1 MGHNTDNCWTLR
13 KEIERLI
20 KAGHWSNFVSG
31 ENTQPEAVKNT
42 GVVTLRVNNYVTKK
56 VFLDQGSSADIIY
69 GDAFER
75 LSLKESD
82 LKPYTGCLVGFTGD
96 RAKVR
101 GYVELDTAF
110 GEGDYVKKFQVKYL
124 VLLCKATY
132 NVLLGR
138 DTLNKIRAIISTAHL
153 TVKYPACNGK
163 VGILRVDQEA
173 ARACYA
179 QSLELYGKKAAKEAH
194 RVTEIFPHEDFN
206 LDLRDDSEELRPQP
220 AEEIKSVHL
229 SGRALKIGS
238 TSSKEQEDRLVQLL
252 KKNLDLFAWT
262 IKDVLGIDPNV
273 ISHHLSIQQGAKP
286 VVQARRRM
294 GEEKDKAVQIET
306 QKLLEGKFIR
316 EVQYPTWLA
325 NVVMMRKENGKWRM
339 CTNYTSLNKV
349 CPKDSYPLPNVDK
362 LVDGASGNE
371 MLSLMDAYSGYNK
384 IMMYRP
390 DEEKTAFMTSQ
401 ANYCYK
407 TMPFGLKNAGA
418 TYQRL
423 MDKVIASQVGRNME
437 VGIEVNP
444 DKCKAIVDMKSP
456 SSIREVKRLTG
467 RLAALSR
474 FFPKA
479 GDRATPF
486 FTCLKKNTTFQ
497 WTGACEEAFQQL
509 KELLASPPMLAKPTP
524 RIPLI
529 LYLAVTDAAVS
540 TVLLQEE
547 NKQYKIIYFVSH
559 TLQGAEVR
567 YQKIEK
573 AALAIL
579 KTARRLRPYFQSF
592 QIKVKTDIPKR
603 QVLQKPYL
611 SGRLV
616 SWSVELSEYDISY
629 EQRGQVTIQSLIDFV
644 AELTPTE
651 GDKENAEW
659 VLSVDGSSNESGSG
673 AGVSIESPDKMLI
686 EKSLKFGFRASNN
699 QSEYEALIAGL
710 RLAIELGVQK
720 LYIKGDS
727 QLVVKQ
733 VRGEYQVKDPQLSK
747 YLEIVQRLMQAI
759 EHVRIEHI
767 PRSQNEC
774 ADALAKLASTGRL
787 GNYQTV
793 IQEILPHP
801 STDMLEFKV
810 AKAIGN
816 GEPSWMDPIIDFL
829 SQQPQDESKNT
840 KEKRR
845 EASFYTLVGGQMY
858 RQGIMS
864 PMLKCV
870 DAAKSQ
876 EIMAEVHEGVCSS
889 HIGGRYLAVKVLR
902 AGFYW
907 PTIKKDCL
915 EYVKKCSKCQV
926 FSDIHRAPPEQL
938 TTMTAAKVRNFLW
951 RRVVCRFGVPMALV
965 MDNGTQF
972 TSALTRDFCADLGI
986 DMRFTSVEHPQ
997 TNGQAEAANKVILNG
1012 LKKKLDEAKGWWV
1025 EEFPDVLWAYNT
1037 TVQTSTGE
1045 TPYRL
1050 TYGSDTMLPVEVENQ
1065 SWRVAN
1071 RNEEEN
1077 NDNLIANLIML
1088 PELQREAHL
1097 RNETRKLRVARKYA
1111 TKVVPRK
1118 MKAGD
1123 LVLRERT
1130 LTSGK
1135 NKLTPN
1141 WEGPFRVKAEVGV
1154 GAYKLEQLDGR
1165 AVCRTWNASS
1175 LRQYYS

>member
-20 KAGHWSNFVSG
+20 KAGHLSNFVSG
-31 ENTQPEAVKNT
+31 DSTQLDAVKNT
-42 GVVTLRVNNYVTKK
+42 GGDLSKGKEDLGVPAGSCLSIAGGFGGGRISSKGKKRYVEAVNSVHHAYEGECWLNHTPITFSPKDFDHVIPHDNYPIVVTLCVNNYVTKK

-75 LSLKESD
+75 LGLKESD

-110 GEGDYVKKFQVKYL
+110 GEGEYVKKFQVKYL
-124 VLLCKATY
+124 VLPCKATY

-138 DTLNKIRAIISTAHL
+138 DTLNKICAIISTAHL

-163 VGILRVDQEA
+163 VEILRVDQEA

-194 RVTEIFPHEDFN
+194 RVTKIFPHENFN
-206 LDLRDDSEELRPQP
+206 LDPRDDSKELRPQP
-220 AEEIKSVHL
+220 AEETKSVYL

-238 TSSKEQEDRLVQLL
+238 TLSKEQEDRLVELL
-252 KKNLDLFAWT
+252 KNNLDLFAWT
-262 IKDVLGIDPNV
+262 IKDVPGIDPNV

-325 NVVMMRKENGKWRM
+325 NVVMVRKANGKWRM
-339 CTNYTSLNKV
+339 CTDYTSLYKV

-371 MLSLMDAYSGYNK
+371 MLSLMDGYSGYNQ

-407 TMPFGLKNAGA
+407 TMPFGGTHHEDLAEAFAQIRKYNM
-418 TYQRL
+418 RL
-423 MDKVIASQVGRNME
+423 NPEKCSFGILGGKFLGFMVTSR
-437 VGIEVNP
+437 GIEVNP
-444 DKCKAIVDMKSP
+444 DKCKAIVNMKSP
-456 SSIREVKRLTG
+456 SNIREVQRLTG

-474 FFPKA
+474 FLPKA
-479 GDRATPF
+479 GDRAAPF
-486 FTCLKKNTTFQ
+486 FACLKKNTTFQ

-524 RIPLI
+524 GIPLI
-529 LYLAVTDAAVS
+529 LYLAVTEAAVS

-592 QIKVKTDIPKR
+592 QIKVKTDIPLR
-603 QVLQKPYL
+603 QVLQKPDL
-611 SGRLV
+611 SGRLK
-616 SWSVELSEYDISY
+616 L
-629 EQRGQVTIQSLIDFV
+629 F
-644 AELTPTE
+644 
-651 GDKENAEW
+651 K
-659 VLSVDGSSNESGSG
+659 
-673 AGVSIESPDKMLI
+673 
-686 EKSLKFGFRASNN
+686 
-699 QSEYEALIAGL
+699 GL
-710 RLAIELGVQK
+710 CKR
-720 LYIKGDS
+720 
-727 QLVVKQ
+727 
-733 VRGEYQVKDPQLSK
+733 
-747 YLEIVQRLMQAI
+747 
-759 EHVRIEHI
+759 HVRIEHI
-767 PRSQNEC
+767 PRSQNER
-774 ADALAKLASTGRL
+774 ADALAKLASTERL

-793 IQEILPHP
+793 IQEVLPHP
-801 STDMLEFKV
+801 STDMVEFKV

-816 GEPSWMDPIIDFL
+816 GGPSWMDPIIEFL

-840 KEKRR
+840 KERRR
-845 EASFYTLVGGQMY
+845 EASFYTLVGGQLY
-858 RQGIMS
+858 RRGIMS

-870 DAAKSQ
+870 DTAKSQ

-889 HIGGRYLAVKVLR
+889 HIGGR
-902 AGFYW
+902 
-907 PTIKKDCL
+907 
-915 EYVKKCSKCQV
+915 
-926 FSDIHRAPPEQL
+926 
-938 TTMTAAKVRNFLW
+938 
-951 RRVVCRFGVPMALV
+951 
-965 MDNGTQF
+965 
-972 TSALTRDFCADLGI
+972 
-986 DMRFTSVEHPQ
+986 
-997 TNGQAEAANKVILNG
+997 
-1012 LKKKLDEAKGWWV
+1012 
-1025 EEFPDVLWAYNT
+1025 
-1037 TVQTSTGE
+1037 
-1045 TPYRL
+1045 
-1050 TYGSDTMLPVEVENQ
+1050 
-1065 SWRVAN
+1065 
-1071 RNEEEN
+1071 
-1077 NDNLIANLIML
+1077 
-1088 PELQREAHL
+1088 
-1097 RNETRKLRVARKYA
+1097 
-1111 TKVVPRK
+1111 
-1118 MKAGD
+1118 
-1123 LVLRERT
+1123 
-1130 LTSGK
+1130 
-1135 NKLTPN
+1135 
-1141 WEGPFRVKAEVGV
+1141 
-1154 GAYKLEQLDGR
+1154 
-1165 AVCRTWNASS
+1165 
-1175 LRQYYS
+1175 